1 MSKKSIPAIL
11 LCLSLAVFH
20 LHSQSYTVV
29 GTAQQTFFDSLD
41 AISAPV
47 VGQSFFGQNAHY
59 PGHSPSYTDNLDGTV
74 SDNVSGLMWQQSADI
89 NGDGMID
96 AADKLTYIEA
106 LAYADTL
113 VLAGYDDWRLP
124 DIKTLYSLI
133 LFSGLDVSGP
143 NPTTLKPFLDTD
155 YFAFGYG
162 DTASGERIIDAQY
175 ASSTLYVSTTM
186 GGNQTMFGVNFA
198 DGRIKGYPVTPGPME
213 KSFYVK
219 LVRGPSYG
227 MNGFIDN
234 GDGTIT
240 DQATGLM
247 WMQADNGAPL
257 RWQQALDYAET
268 ANFAG
273 YSDWRLPD
281 AKELQSIVDYSRS
294 PATTFSPAID
304 PLFSCTSITDEG
316 GNTNYPFY
324 WTSTTHISSAPVSPG
339 RSAVYICFGEAL
351 GWMEMPPNSGNFV
364 LDDVHG
370 AGAQRADFKT
380 GDPAAYPYGFGPQ
393 GDVVRIAHYVR
404 LVRNADPTGIGESS
418 PASFPHIFPNPFSN
432 SFSILRQNAWEGDAV
447 LELMDLQG
455 KLLQQ
460 GVFPALDSRME
471 WNVAGLASGT
481 YFLRMT
487 SKDKVLVVKLIR

>member
-11 LCLSLAVFH
+11 LCLSMAAFH
-20 LHSQSYTVV
+20 LQSQSYTVV
-29 GTAQQTFFDSLD
+29 GTAQQTFFDSLN

-47 VGQSFFGQNAHY
+47 AGQAFYGQNAHY
-59 PGHSPSYTDNLDGTV
+59 RGHNPSYTDNLEGTV

-89 NGDGMID
+89 NGDGVID
-96 AADKLTYIEA
+96 AADKLTYTEA

-133 LFSGLDVSGP
+133 LFSGRDVSGP
-143 NPTTLKPFLDTD
+143 NPTMLKPFLDD
-155 YFAFGYG
+155 NYFAFGYG
-162 DTASGERIIDAQY
+162 DTTSGERIIDAQY

-213 KSFYVK
+213 KSYYVK

-227 MNGFIDN
+227 ENDFIDN

-257 RWQQALDYAET
+257 RWQQALEYAET
-268 ANFAG
+268 AVFAG
-273 YSDWRLPD
+273 HTDWRLPD
-281 AKELQSIVDYSRS
+281 AKELQSIVDYGRAPS
-294 PATTFSPAID
+294 TTSSPAID
-304 PLFSCTSITDEG
+304 PLFSCSSITDEG

-324 WTSTTHISSAPVSPG
+324 WTSTTHISAAPVSPG
-339 RSAVYICFGEAL
+339 GAAVYLCFGEAL
-351 GWMEMPPNSGNFV
+351 GWMEVPPNSGNYV

-404 LVRNADPTGIGESS
+404 LVRDADPTGIGEGT
-418 PASFPHIFPNPFSN
+418 PASSLRIFPNPVSA
-432 SFSILRQNAWEGDAV
+432 SFSILWQDDWEGDAV
-447 LELMDLQG
+447 LELLDMQGRTLQTRN
-455 KLLQQ
+455 
-460 GVFPALDSRME
+460 FPATHSRME
-471 WNVAGLASGT
+471 WNVAALASGT